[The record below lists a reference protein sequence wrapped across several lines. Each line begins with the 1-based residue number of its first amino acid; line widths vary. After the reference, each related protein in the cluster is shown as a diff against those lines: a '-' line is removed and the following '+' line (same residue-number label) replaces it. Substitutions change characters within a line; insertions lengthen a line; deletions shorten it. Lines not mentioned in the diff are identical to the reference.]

1 MSRQYTL
8 QIRLKDTGE
17 TYGYSLQ
24 LSYQQENNPQ
34 RIFTKELQENIRG
47 SFQAESACKIDDYA
61 LTKIIKTWL
70 GDIRE
75 GYTGTTITLDLP
87 SILEAEIE
95 NLCDDGNQTIPDLP
109 PPNPLVI
116 EPLLGVLPPL
126 IFT

>member
-8 QIRLKDTGE
+8 KLRLKGTE
-17 TYGYSLQ
+17 EIYGYSLQ

-34 RIFTKELQENIRG
+34 RVFVKELQENIRE
-47 SFQAESACKIDDYA
+47 SLQAKSACKIDDHSLA
-61 LTKIIKTWL
+61 KIIKTWL

-75 GYTGTTITLDLP
+75 GYTDTTITLDLP

-95 NLCDDGNQTIPDLP
+95 NLCDDGNQTIPDP
-109 PPNPLVI
+109 VPQSPLHI